1 MSRGEL
7 AVQRARR
14 SFQTGKSKPLEFRLQ
29 QLKNLLRFI
38 SERRKDIA
46 AAVKKDLGKVSL
58 ELFIKK
64 KGNQGHKQCHKRYD
78 NTDPSY
84 RVYMVFPDPN

>member
-1 MSRGEL
+1 M
-7 AVQRARR
+7 QRARR
-14 SFQTGKSKPLEFRLQ
+14 SFQTGKTKPLEFRLQ

-64 KGNQGHKQCHKRYD
+64 K
-78 NTDPSY
+78 
-84 RVYMVFPDPN
+84 RVTKVTSSVINVMIILIHRKEYFIVFPDPN

>member
-1 MSRGEL
+1 MVELSLKMSRGEV

-14 SFQTGKSKPLEFRLQ
+14 SFQTGKTKPLEFRLQ

-46 AAVKKDLGKVSL
+46 AAVKKDLGKVTFVK
-58 ELFIKK
+58 EKVAWQEH
-64 KGNQGHKQCHKRYD
+64 G
-78 NTDPSY
+78 
-84 RVYMVFPDPN
+84 